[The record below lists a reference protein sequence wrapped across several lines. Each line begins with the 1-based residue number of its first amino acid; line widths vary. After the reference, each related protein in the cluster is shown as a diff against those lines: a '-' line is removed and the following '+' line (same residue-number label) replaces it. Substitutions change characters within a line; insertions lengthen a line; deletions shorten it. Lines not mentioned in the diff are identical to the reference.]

1 MLKPQIICNLSGV
14 AATEDEST
22 NTDIPEGWVQI
33 KVSRCFSNPK
43 WEAIQ
48 DVKQNLIQQTL
59 LQVPEDQRDVQLA
72 NIVIQVEAQYAL
84 LESQTQEF
92 ITEEEIVYFA
102 PPESDLQLFE
112 EYNKIRESIGLEKD
126 EIEEEEEEEE
136 EDEAEE
142 VKPAEPESP
151 KQEEETEKEEKTSA
165 K

>member
-22 NTDIPEGWVQI
+22 NTSIPEGWVQI

-92 ITEEEIVYFA
+92 ITEEETVHFA

-126 EIEEEEEEEE
+126 EIEEEEEEPATEE
-136 EDEAEE
+136 
-142 VKPAEPESP
+142 AEPEAP
-151 KQEEETEKEEKTSA
+151 EPIKQEEEAEKEEKTSA